1 MRRMLVMGL
10 AGFAGLAGWAN
21 LAGAGLF
28 SSTGPVIAILAG
40 ELFLGE
46 AEGNLDGSGTI
57 KIQSRTKPD
66 VTCLGQFTS
75 SAKLGGVGTMRC
87 SDGATA
93 TIQFQ
98 RLSVLRGYGTGS
110 SSRGPMSF
118 TYGLSANESELY
130 LKLPPGKALRLDGKD
145 LVLVDVRQPVPAILP
160 VTGPIS
166 PAPEAAPD
174 VFPALSH

>member
-1 MRRMLVMGL
+1 MVPTPPSLALEVNCPMHVTSGLVRDWILIVPEPSRLPSASPTNNSPAIVAMTGPVEEKSP
-10 AGFAGLAGWAN
+10 APAGLAGWASP
-21 LAGAGLF
+21 AGAGLF
-28 SSTGPVIAILAG
+28 SSTGPVIAIIAG

-66 VTCLGQFTS
+66 VTCIGQFTS

-98 RLSVLRGYGTGS
+98 S
-110 SSRGPMSF
+110 
-118 TYGLSANESELY
+118 
-130 LKLPPGKALRLDGKD
+130 
-145 LVLVDVRQPVPAILP
+145 
-160 VTGPIS
+160 
-166 PAPEAAPD
+166 
-174 VFPALSH
+174 